1 MQGKAFLR
9 GREDWNTSFKPS
21 WSWMRAE
28 GMVEEGGYREGL
40 GRVTVPSPAASRRP
54 LLAGLQ
60 PLDLKECLSRP
71 VVGARADDIAAKSLG
86 RAGHCPAHWLG
97 PAVDSQCHSSLPLNH
112 CVCPVGTHP
121 SERLWAING
130 EHCPRNPPASSSCSQ
145 PPPYPRPASS
155 WEKDHKGISEGC
167 CENRGLREAPKAT
180 YRRGSG
186 QTRL

>member
-1 MQGKAFLR
+1 MAIGR
-9 GREDWNTSFKPS
+9 GW
-21 WSWMRAE
+21 
-28 GMVEEGGYREGL
+28 EEL
-40 GRVTVPSPAASRRP
+40 QCLAQPASRRP

-71 VVGARADDIAAKSLG
+71 VISARADDIAAKSLG

-112 CVCPVGTHP
+112 CVCPVGTRP

-186 QTRL
+186 QTGL

>member
-1 MQGKAFLR
+1 MQGKR
-9 GREDWNTSFKPS
+9 
-21 WSWMRAE
+21 
-28 GMVEEGGYREGL
+28 EGGRIGTPL
-40 GRVTVPSPAASRRP
+40 SNPAGAGCGQRGWWRRVAIGRGWEELQCLAQPASRRP

-145 PPPYPRPASS
+145 PPPYPS
-155 WEKDHKGISEGC
+155 
-167 CENRGLREAPKAT
+167 AT
-180 YRRGSG
+180 C
-186 QTRL
+186 